1 MTDSNNIVCPNCKF
15 EIEVT
20 EVLSAQLRGEIRKEF
35 EAEQRKKDAQ
45 LTERENA
52 LQRQLT
58 ELQQAK
64 ATIEQQVADKLEK
77 ERQQLSENALKKA
90 KEQVA
95 VELQDS
101 RQQLEEIRGKLK
113 SAEQTELELRKE
125 RRQLAEQKEALELT
139 VTRKLDEERAKIRE
153 AAKKEAA
160 DERQLKDAEKDK
172 LVNDLRTQIEEL
184 RRKSEQGSQ
193 QTQGEVLE
201 LVMEDLLRRTFP
213 FDTIQPVAKG
223 VHGGDVIQI
232 VHDATGAECGIILW
246 ESKRT
251 KAWSDGWLPKLRDDQ
266 RAAKAHVAILIS
278 IEMPKGVTTFECV
291 DGVWVTCQAC
301 ALALAAALRS
311 GMIDAATARRA
322 GDGKQTKMELLYAY
336 LSGQEFR
343 HRVEGIVEAF
353 VTMKSDLE
361 SEKRAMQRSWAKREK
376 QLERAIANTSG
387 MYGDLQG
394 IVGASLPSLPSL
406 EHPLLE
412 SQVAQDGDPD
422 VSAHASA

>member
-1 MTDSNNIVCPNCKF
+1 MADSNNIVCPNCKF
-15 EIEVT
+15 EIEVA

-35 EAEQRKKDAQ
+35 EVEQRKKDAQ

-52 LQRQLT
+52 LQRQLS

-193 QTQGEVLE
+193 QIQGEVLE

-213 FDTIQPVAKG
+213 LDTIQPVAKG
-223 VHGGDVIQI
+223 VHGGDVLQI

-278 IEMPKGVTTFECV
+278 VEMPKGVTTFECV

-322 GDGKQTKMELLYAY
+322 GDKEGA
-336 LSGQEFR
+336 SGALGSGCRVSGGDGAGGER
-343 HRVEGIVEAF
+343 PGEALIEPVEGRLQVVEPGH
-353 VTMKSDLE
+353 SHGGRRGH
-361 SEKRAMQRSWAKREK
+361 SGRRS
-376 QLERAIANTSG
+376 
-387 MYGDLQG
+387 
-394 IVGASLPSLPSL
+394 GAALLADAVLADVALPGL
-406 EHPLLE
+406 
-412 SQVAQDGDPD
+412 AQWRT
-422 VSAHASA
+422 

>member
-1 MTDSNNIVCPNCKF
+1 MSDSNNIICPNCQF

-20 EVLSAQLRGEIRKEF
+20 EVLSAQLRGELRKEF
-35 EAEQRKKDAQ
+35 EAEQRKKESQ
-45 LTERENA
+45 LAERESA

-64 ATIEQQVADKLEK
+64 ATLDEQVAEKLEK
-77 ERQQLSENALKKA
+77 ERQALSAAALKKA

-101 RQQLEEIRGKLK
+101 QQQLEEIRTKLK

-125 RRQLAEQKEALELT
+125 RRQLEEQKEALELT
-139 VTRKLDEERAKIRE
+139 VTRKLDEERVKIRE

-172 LVNDLRTQIEEL
+172 LINDLRTQIEEL

-213 FDTIQPVAKG
+213 LDTILPVAKG
-223 VHGGDVIQI
+223 IHGGDAVQI

-266 RAAKAHVAILIS
+266 RAAKAHIAILIS
-278 IEMPKGVTTFECV
+278 IEMPKGVTTFECI

-301 ALALAAALRS
+301 ALALAAALRA

-322 GDGKQTKMELLYAY
+322 GDGKQTKMELLYTY

-343 HRVEGIVEAF
+343 HRVEGIVESF
-353 VTMKSDLE
+353 VTLKEDLE
-361 SEKRAMQRSWAKREK
+361 AEKRAMQRIWAKREK
-376 QLERAIANTSG
+376 QLERAVANTAG
-387 MYGDLQG
+387 FYGDLSG
-394 IVGASLPSLPSL
+394 IIGSTLPTIQQLDFLPDGTN
-406 EHPLLE
+406 H
-412 SQVAQDGDPD
+412 DGDK
-422 VSAHASA
+422 S

>member
-1 MTDSNNIVCPNCKF
+1 MSDSNNIICPNCQF

-20 EVLSAQLRGEIRKEF
+20 EVLSAQLRGELRKEF
-35 EAEQRKKDAQ
+35 ETEQRKKESQ
-45 LTERENA
+45 LAERESA

-64 ATIEQQVADKLEK
+64 ATLDEQVAEKLDK
-77 ERQQLSENALKKA
+77 ERQALSAAALKKA

-101 RQQLEEIRGKLK
+101 QQQLEEIRTKLK
-113 SAEQTELELRKE
+113 TAEQAELELRKE
-125 RRQLAEQKEALELT
+125 RRQLEEQKEALELT
-139 VTRKLDEERAKIRE
+139 VTRKLDEERVKIRE

-172 LVNDLRTQIEEL
+172 LINDLRTQIEEL

-201 LVMEDLLRRTFP
+201 LFMEDLLCRTFP
-213 FDTIQPVAKG
+213 LDTILPVAKG
-223 VHGGDVIQI
+223 VHGGDAVQI

-266 RAAKAHVAILIS
+266 RAAKAHIAILIS
-278 IEMPKGVTTFECV
+278 IEMPKGVTTFECI
-291 DGVWVTCQAC
+291 DGVWVTCQTC
-301 ALALAAALRS
+301 ALALAAALRA

-343 HRVEGIVEAF
+343 HRVEGIVESF
-353 VTMKSDLE
+353 VTLKEDLE
-361 SEKRAMQRSWAKREK
+361 AEKRTMQRIWAKREK
-376 QLERAIANTSG
+376 QLERAITNTSG

-394 IVGASLPSLPSL
+394 VVGASLASIEALD
-406 EHPLLE
+406 PLQLDAPKDKSE
-412 SQVAQDGDPD
+412 
-422 VSAHASA
+422 